1 MDTCSYCIMDTAR
14 NHELHCPLHPNNIN
28 PKSSI
33 EDLVNKAISTPRN
46 NPFVQMID
54 PDDVMIDKYAG
65 LLSTYC
71 MTLDMIEVAAD
82 VFAVDRLQL
91 VAEFIR
97 KALDKCINEIVA
109 IQELRKNEE

>member
-1 MDTCSYCIMDTAR
+1 MSCIYCAMDTAG
-14 NHELHCPLHPNNIN
+14 NHDPSCPMAHKTFSVEEMVQRALTTRGT
-28 PKSSI
+28 
-33 EDLVNKAISTPRN
+33 LVQT
-46 NPFVQMID
+46 ID
-54 PDDVMIDKYAG
+54 PDEVMIDKYAG

-82 VFAVDRLQL
+82 VFAVDRLQQ

-109 IQELRKNEE
+109 IQELRKNEEQ